1 MTHLKAI
8 LTMRLCMATL
18 WVAMPAHAQPASG
31 KLVIT
36 LDNFVGDQPLVTD
49 TVTYKNALGQPFTI
63 TKFRYYIGEI
73 HLINAKNEVTNFK
86 RYFLIDEDEPESKK
100 VELDHIPD
108 QDYTAIEFTIGV
120 DSASNCSGAQSGALD
135 PANAMFWAW
144 NTGYIFLKLEGKSP
158 MSNSPGH
165 IFEYHIG
172 GYKEPANC
180 IRTVK
185 LQLSKPLNINRNNQL
200 RIKVDIAEILKTPT
214 NIDFTTLSSVTDFH
228 NATTVADNYVDMFSI
243 EPAK

>member
-1 MTHLKAI
+1 
-8 LTMRLCMATL
+8 MATL
-18 WVAMPAHAQPASG
+18 WVAMPALAQSASG
-31 KLVIT
+31 KLIIT
-36 LDNFVGDQPLVTD
+36 VDHFVGDQPLVTD
-49 TVTYKNALGQPFTI
+49 TVTYKNALGQLFTI

-73 HLINAKNEVTNFK
+73 HLYTKKNEVTIYK

-100 VELDHIPD
+100 IELEHIPD
-108 QDYTAIEFTIGV
+108 QDYTAIGFTIGV

-172 GYKEPANC
+172 GYKAPANC

-185 LQLSKPLNINRNNQL
+185 LQLNQPLNITRNNQL
-200 RIKVDIAEILKTPT
+200 HIKADAAEILKTPT
-214 NIDFTTLSSVTDFH
+214 TIDFATLSSVTDFH
-228 NATTVADNYVDMFSI
+228 NATTVADNYADMFSI
-243 EPAK
+243 EQGK